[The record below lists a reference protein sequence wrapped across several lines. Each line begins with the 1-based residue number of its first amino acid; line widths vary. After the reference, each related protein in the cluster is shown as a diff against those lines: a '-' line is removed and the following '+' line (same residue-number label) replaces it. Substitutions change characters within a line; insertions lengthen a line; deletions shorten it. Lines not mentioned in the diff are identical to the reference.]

1 MTPIP
6 ADAEPQFERA
16 SSPTGATELAA
27 LTRRLSPFNPR
38 GLYYTL
44 ARGFMHSVGRLS
56 QGIRIGHRFGFDSG
70 AMLDYVYADKA
81 QGTTPLGRLIDRAY
95 LDAPGWAGIRNR
107 GVLLRATL
115 ARELAE
121 LAAANGRP
129 PVLADLACGGGRY
142 VLDGL
147 ADARDSGIAV
157 DATLRD
163 YRPENVEK
171 ASANAAQRGIAARI
185 EQADAFDD
193 TALAALARPD
203 LVVVSGLHEIIPRDD
218 IVVRHLHQIASLLP
232 VGGRLVLT
240 VQPEHPQLEF
250 IARVLTS
257 HTGEPWAMRLR
268 PLALTRR
275 WLEEAGFI
283 AGRPVFEERGIFGVI
298 VARRA

>member
-1 MTPIP
+1 MNPIP
-6 ADAEPQFERA
+6 ADADPECAVR
-16 SSPTGATELAA
+16 SSPAGSNELAS
-27 LTRRLSPFNPR
+27 LTRRLSPLSPR
-38 GLYYTL
+38 GLYYAL
-44 ARGFMHSVGRLS
+44 ARGFMHSLGRLS
-56 QGIRIGHRFGFDSG
+56 EGIRIGHRHGFDSG
-70 AMLDYVYADKA
+70 AMLDYVYADRA
-81 QGTTPLGRLIDRAY
+81 QGFTPLGRLIDRAY

-107 GVLLRATL
+107 GALLRATL
-115 ARELAE
+115 TDELADM
-121 LAAANGRP
+121 AAAQRHP
-129 PVLADLACGGGRY
+129 LVLADLACGGARY

-147 ADARDSGIAV
+147 ADARDRGIAV

-163 YRPENVEK
+163 YRSENVET
-171 ASANAAQRGIAARI
+171 AAANAALRGIAATI
-185 EQADAFDD
+185 ERADAFDD
-193 TALAALARPD
+193 AALAALPQPD

-257 HTGEPWAMRLR
+257 HTGQPWAMRLR

-283 AGRPVFEERGIFGVI
+283 AGRPVFEERGIFGVL